1 MQLFTE
7 RHAAKIVGE
16 LSCCD
21 RVVITGTI
29 PGVCYAEG
37 MTSYLRQQKVRIFDY
52 AKWAEPFREQIRA
65 NAQALA
71 QEEGIAIENLRKAG
85 QRKEEIVSKVLAKRG
100 NHEGMVHI
108 LSAME
113 GCPTY
118 KPWHDKPSGRT
129 FLKGITG
136 QCLHYYFYFIDKDLG
151 LCYLRV
157 PTWAPFR
164 LQFYFNGHNA
174 LARSLDKRGIAAS
187 MLDNAFV
194 KIADWTKAQT
204 LADTVNEEKLH
215 RKLDR
220 YARRLCP
227 PIALFL
233 DGYHWSLMQVE
244 YSTDIVF
251 RKQDE
256 LAPIYE
262 ALVRTAVHAVKA
274 DHIATFLGRKLNGA
288 YQGEMGNDFE
298 TRIQGTRIKHHMDKA
313 SIKMYDKHALVLR
326 IETKV
331 NDVTFFKHHRRV
343 EHRDG
348 TWEMKTAPLKKSI
361 YSLSALSE
369 LLWASNRRYLEFI
382 STLDDPS
389 AGLRDLGKI
398 VRPVREAGRSLP
410 GFNLFDAEH
419 LELFRTII
427 DGGFNVNGMQNR
439 HLRERLG
446 KSGHQV
452 SRLLKRLRCHG
463 LIKKATRCYK
473 YYLTSLGRRVTATA
487 LRLREMVII
496 PSLCSIPVK

>member
-16 LSCCD
+16 LSCLD

-29 PGVCYAEG
+29 PGICYADG
-37 MTSYLRQQKVRIFDY
+37 MRSYLHQQKIRIFDY

-65 NAQALA
+65 NTQALA
-71 QEEGIAIENLRKAG
+71 EKEGIAIENLRKAG
-85 QRKEEIVSKVLAKRG
+85 QRKEEIIEKILSQRG

-108 LSAME
+108 ISAME
-113 GCPTY
+113 GCPSY
-118 KPWHDKPSGRT
+118 RPWHDKPSGRT
-129 FLKGITG
+129 FLKGITS

-174 LARSLDKRGIAAS
+174 LARSLDKRAIAAS

-194 KIADWTKAQT
+194 EIGDWTKAQA
-204 LADTVNEEKLH
+204 LADIVNEEKLH
-215 RKLDR
+215 RKLDQ

-227 PIALFL
+227 PIALFPG
-233 DGYHWSLMQVE
+233 GYHWSLMQVE

-262 ALVRTAVHAVKA
+262 ALVRTAVRAVKA

-288 YQGEMGNDFE
+288 YQGEMGNSFE

-313 SIKMYDKHALVLR
+313 SIKMYDKHSLVLR
-326 IETKV
+326 IETTV
-331 NDVTFFKHHRRV
+331 NDVSFFKHHRRV

-348 TWEMKTAPLKKSI
+348 SWEMKTAPLKKSI
-361 YSLSALSE
+361 YSLSALCE

-389 AGLRDLGKI
+389 TGLRDLEKI

-410 GFNLFDAEH
+410 GFNLFDKEH
-419 LELFRTII
+419 LELFRVII
-427 DGGFNVNGMQNR
+427 EGGFNVNGMHNR

-446 KSGHQV
+446 KSSHQV

-463 LIKKATRCYK
+463 LIKKATHCYK

-487 LRLREMVII
+487 LRLREMVVI
-496 PSLCSIPVK
+496 PSLCYMPAK